1 MPSQLQFNIEFLL
14 LRARQLAY
22 EFAATIA
29 DLNTNVTYDTSDYRV
44 SFMVILAILNL
55 SESIISENIPVKTSV
70 KT

>member
-1 MPSQLQFNIEFLL
+1 MPRQLQFNIEFLL

-22 EFAATIA
+22 VFATTITN
-29 DLNTNVTYDTSDYRV
+29 LNTNITYDTSDYRV

-55 SESIISENIPVKTSV
+55 AESIISENIPVKTSV

>member
-1 MPSQLQFNIEFLL
+1 MPRQLQFNIEFLL

-22 EFAATIA
+22 VFATTITN
-29 DLNTNVTYDTSDYRV
+29 LNTNITYDTSDYRV

-55 SESIISENIPVKTSV
+55 AESIISENIPVKTSA